1 MNNQSQNAIDIVLA
15 ESLKELATVKP
26 IDKITIKEIT
36 DKAGVIRPTFYN
48 HFQDKYELLEWI
60 TVNEL
65 FAPVDPLLS
74 NGMLKEGVTFI
85 LTTMEREKEF
95 YKRVAALEGQNSFNE
110 IYNRCVAKA
119 VLKYIDVERLA
130 AMVDYKWLKKE
141 LVADFLAHSISWV
154 TIQWI
159 KRGMNVPVE
168 ELADVYIKIFRSP
181 IMEVITNEKQGIYR
195 LFFSKRKWHF
205 LYNNKRDN

>member
-15 ESLKELATVKP
+15 ESLKELAATKP
-26 IDKITIKEIT
+26 IEKITIKEIT

-65 FAPVDPLLS
+65 FAPVEPFLS
-74 NGMLKEGVTFI
+74 NGMLKEAVTFI
-85 LTTMEREKEF
+85 LTTMEKEKDF
-95 YKRVAALEGQNSFNE
+95 YKRAALLEGQNSFNE
-110 IYNRCVAKA
+110 IFNRCVANA
-119 VLKYIDVERLA
+119 VQKYLDLESLA
-130 AMVDYKWLKKE
+130 KVANYPWLKEE

-159 KRGMNVPVE
+159 MRGMKVPVE
-168 ELADVYIKIFRSP
+168 ELTDVYVKIFHSP
-181 IMEVITNEKQGIYR
+181 FIEIVSSLK
-195 LFFSKRKWHF
+195 K
-205 LYNNKRDN
+205 

>member
-15 ESLKELATVKP
+15 ESLKELSKTKP
-26 IDKITIKEIT
+26 IEKITIKEIT

-65 FAPVDPLLS
+65 FAPVDPLFS

-95 YKRVAALEGQNSFNE
+95 YKRAAQLEGQNSFNE
-110 IYNRCVAKA
+110 IYNRCVANA
-119 VLKYIDVERLA
+119 VLKYIDVESLA
-130 AMVDYKWLKKE
+130 AMANYTWVKKE
-141 LVADFLAHSISWV
+141 LVAEFLAHSISWV

-159 KRGMNVPVE
+159 KRGMNVPVDQ
-168 ELADVYIKIFRSP
+168 LADVYIKIFKSP
-181 IMEVITNEKQGIYR
+181 IIEVVTNE
-195 LFFSKRKWHF
+195 RK
-205 LYNNKRDN
+205 